1 MAKLYSELAP
11 RFMDRI
17 ISYQDRI
24 ILLYGL
30 IQIIDL

>member
-1 MAKLYSELAP
+1 MRCILMAKLYSENVR

-24 ILLYGL
+24 ILSFC
-30 IQIIDL
+30 